1 MCLQH
6 EIDHLHG
13 KTMFERLKPM
23 ARIKAL
29 KDYQDA
35 LARGAKPGDTE

>member
-13 KTMFERLKPM
+13 KTMFDRLSPI
-23 ARIKAL
+23 ARVRAQRA
-29 KDYQDA
+29 YRDA